1 MPAEKYRIFID
12 ATADFPAA
20 LRDRVGLLPM
30 QIAFGGQVMDYAA
43 DWDERKMGAFYARLK
58 AGELPATSQISPFT
72 YEQAFEQVLSSG
84 EDILYLCFSSGLSNS
99 FASAQ
104 VAINALARKVPQR
117 KVVLFDTRSATYAQG
132 MLLEKAL
139 KNLDAGVSIDDNLAD
154 LQRERAK
161 IACWFTVSDLMYLR
175 HGGRISAAAAL
186 IGTTLRIMPI
196 LCIDEAGR
204 LPVVDK
210 VQGRKTAIRALVR
223 RFQATADRPGEQVVT
238 IIHCAAEEEARLLE
252 SMVRGAVPQVGGTHI
267 GGLGPVIGAHTGP
280 GTLALVFRTK
290 GSDMARQG

>member
-20 LRDRVGLLPM
+20 LRQRVGLLKM
-30 QIAFGGQVMDYAA
+30 QIAFGGQAMEYAA
-43 DWDERKMGAFYARLK
+43 DWDQRRLDAFYARLK
-58 AGELPATSQISPFT
+58 AGEMPATSQISPFA
-72 YEQAFEQVLSSG
+72 YEQAFGKALAAG

-99 FASAQ
+99 IASAQ
-104 VAINALARKVPQR
+104 VAISALSQRFPQR
-117 KVVLFDTRSATYAQG
+117 RVALFDTRSATYAQG
-132 MLLEKAL
+132 MLLQKAVA
-139 KNLDAGVSIDDNLAD
+139 NLDQGMSIDENLAD
-154 LQRERAK
+154 LERERGQ

-175 HGGRISAAAAL
+175 HGGRVSAAAAL

-196 LCIDEAGR
+196 LRIDEAGK

-210 VQGRKTAIRALVR
+210 VQGRKAAIRALVR
-223 RFQATADRPGEQVVT
+223 RFQATADRPDEQVVT

-252 SMVRGAVPQVGGTHI
+252 SMVRKAVPQVGGTHI

-280 GTLALVFRTK
+280 GTLALLFKER
-290 GSDMARQG
+290 A